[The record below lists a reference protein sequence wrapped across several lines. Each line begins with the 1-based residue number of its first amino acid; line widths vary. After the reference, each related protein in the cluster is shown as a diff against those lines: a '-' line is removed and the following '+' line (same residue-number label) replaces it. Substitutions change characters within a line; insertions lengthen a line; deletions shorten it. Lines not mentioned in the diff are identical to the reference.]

1 MTEAVDRQARK
12 PLTTEADLAK
22 VVVGPVRRL
31 DGSVVLAEPDPA
43 WPATYEV
50 EADRLGSVL
59 GATIRRL
66 EHVGSTSVP
75 GLAAKPV
82 IDMLLVV
89 DDSSDES
96 TYLPRLAGA
105 GDRLVLREPDWH
117 QHRVCKGPDADIN
130 LHIFSV
136 GSGEEDRM
144 LAFRDR
150 LRRGPVARG
159 RYLSAKRRLAAR
171 RWEFTQQYADA
182 KSEVIEA
189 ILAEAVVDAPTEPS
203 R

>member
-1 MTEAVDRQARK
+1 MDRQPRQ

-31 DGSVVLAEPDPA
+31 DGPVILAEPDPA

-50 EADRLGSVL
+50 EADRLRSVL

-75 GLAAKPV
+75 GLPAKPI
-82 IDMLLVV
+82 IDILLVV
-89 DDSSDES
+89 DDSGDEG
-96 TYLPRLAGA
+96 TYLPRLEAAGY
-105 GDRLVLREPDWH
+105 RLVLREPDWH
-117 QHRVCKGPDADIN
+117 QHRVCKGPGANIN
-130 LHIFSV
+130 LHIFGV
-136 GSGEEDRM
+136 GSSEELRM

-150 LRRGPVARG
+150 LRRDPDARR

-171 RWEFTQQYADA
+171 HWEFIQQYADA
-182 KSEVIEA
+182 KSQVIEA
-189 ILAEAVVDAPTEPS
+189 ILAEILADDAMRPA

>member
-1 MTEAVDRQARK
+1 VTAAVDRQARK

-31 DGSVVLAEPDPA
+31 DGPVVLAEPDLA
-43 WPATYEV
+43 WPALYEV
-50 EADRLGSVL
+50 EADRLRSTL
-59 GATIRRL
+59 GAAIRRV

-75 GLAAKPV
+75 GLAAKPI
-82 IDMLLVV
+82 IDILLVV

-96 TYLPRLAGA
+96 TYLPRLEAAGY
-105 GDRLVLREPDWH
+105 RLVLREPDWH
-117 QHRVCKGPDADIN
+117 QHRVCKGPEADIN

-136 GSGEEDRM
+136 GSGEEVRM

-150 LRRGPVARG
+150 LRQDPVARE
-159 RYLSAKRRLAAR
+159 RYLSAKRRLASR

-189 ILAEAVVDAPTEPS
+189 ILAATVVDEGRT
-203 R
+203 